1 MLAELALTGLVAF
14 FPQQLN
20 CNVWTGRLSFS
31 FTSVMVSVAEVISWL
46 ERLILFLPSCHQFS
60 LSSFWQNC
68 NFHFHSEVCF
78 NLLPHAIHLNPL
90 FPKQEIIKNSCEFWP
105 QRVFFFFFSSY
116 IYAIHF
122 LQRVKMTTG
131 GNGGV
136 AEERNTSQWR
146 RRLGTG
152 EVKSCWELKFIKFII
167 CLPWEVFTR
176 ATRGACVGFWGS
188 FEARKLT
195 KDYSSCQNK
204 HSETDMLFC
213 PHHRHL

>member
-20 CNVWTGRLSFS
+20 CDVWTGRLSFS

-60 LSSFWQNC
+60 LSSLWQNC

-105 QRVFFFFFSSY
+105 QRVFFFFFQLHLCHTFPPKGQNDNRS
-116 IYAIHF
+116 
-122 LQRVKMTTG
+122 KW
-131 GNGGV
+131 GV
-136 AEERNTSQWR
+136 AEEKNTSQWR

>member
-60 LSSFWQNC
+60 LSSLWQNC

-105 QRVFFFFFSSY
+105 QRVFFFFFPATFMPYISSKGSKWQQEQMGGSRGKKHFTVEEK
-116 IYAIHF
+116 IGNWWSQKLLRTEIHQIHHLF
-122 LQRVKMTTG
+122 AVR
-131 GNGGV
+131 GV
-136 AEERNTSQWR
+136 
-146 RRLGTG
+146 
-152 EVKSCWELKFIKFII
+152 
-167 CLPWEVFTR
+167 
-176 ATRGACVGFWGS
+176 
-188 FEARKLT
+188 
-195 KDYSSCQNK
+195 
-204 HSETDMLFC
+204 H
-213 PHHRHL
+213 

>member
-31 FTSVMVSVAEVISWL
+31 FTTVMVSVAEVISWL

-60 LSSFWQNC
+60 LSSLWQNC

-105 QRVFFFFFSSY
+105 QPMFFFFFPATFMPYISSKGSKWQQEQMGGSRGKKHFTVEEK
-116 IYAIHF
+116 IGNWWSQKLLRTEIHQIHHLF
-122 LQRVKMTTG
+122 AVR
-131 GNGGV
+131 GV
-136 AEERNTSQWR
+136 
-146 RRLGTG
+146 
-152 EVKSCWELKFIKFII
+152 
-167 CLPWEVFTR
+167 
-176 ATRGACVGFWGS
+176 
-188 FEARKLT
+188 
-195 KDYSSCQNK
+195 
-204 HSETDMLFC
+204 H
-213 PHHRHL
+213 